1 MNIMSHYLKERQH
14 KTYTSLVGAAIT
26 DEQIAKL
33 TYQASI
39 IKQQIIDSGELV

>member
-1 MNIMSHYLKERQH
+1 MND
-14 KTYTSLVGAAIT
+14 VWAT

-39 IKQQIIDSGELV
+39 IKQIIDSGELV